1 MKKYISVLLMLALS
15 LTLMASCGRNE
26 EEPTADEGN
35 PAEDTQQ
42 TTENEEPQEPD
53 EPQQPESEP
62 LTLDGTFEHDRE
74 YTADDGTVVFDTILG
89 FPKFSGGERAEKI
102 NSYMKELLDNAV
114 ADGENNIYPDALTA
128 YEEGWPNSRYGL
140 SSGWDIIVN
149 TEKLLSVEMHL
160 SSYTGGAHGNNGF
173 IPVNFD
179 SNGERITHEDLY
191 IISDPAKAVAEIIT
205 DKLKKGETDLAG
217 LGAEMFYSTELQDF
231 AEYLDPDDFI
241 LTGEGVK
248 IIYQPYAIAPFA
260 AGAPT
265 FLLTWEELDGIAN
278 NEWK

>member
-1 MKKYISVLLMLALS
+1 MPTFGAALFAGGKSRRMGSDKAALLY
-15 LTLMASCGRNE
+15 
-26 EEPTADEGN
+26 EGK
-35 PAEDTQQ
+35 PFLYHIA
-42 TTENEEPQEPD
+42 QE
-53 EPQQPESEP
+53 
-62 LTLDGTFEHDRE
+62 LD
-74 YTADDGTVVFDTILG
+74 A
-89 FPKFSGGERAEKI
+89 FP
-102 NSYMKELLDNAV
+102 
-114 ADGENNIYPDALTA
+114 
-128 YEEGWPNSRYGL
+128 
-140 SSGWDIIVN
+140 
-149 TEKLLSVEMHL
+149 EKLLSVEMYL

-179 SNGERITHEDLY
+179 SNGELITHEDLY
-191 IISDPAKAVAEIIT
+191 IISDPTKAVAEIIT

-217 LGAEMFYSTELQDF
+217 LGAEMFYSTETQDF